1 MADQPVTAIVLFQTQ
16 PEHAEELVRLARATQ
31 PIFARQPGFLGRTM
45 HVSEDG
51 RRIVEVLRWRTRA
64 DNDACFMSPDWQ
76 GPEGHAFMGFV
87 GSGKATMEPQV
98 YSSEAYTEGSAA
110 G

>member
-1 MADQPVTAIVLFQTQ
+1 MSDTTTTAIVVFQTE
-16 PEHAEELVRLARATQ
+16 PEHADELVRLARATQ
-31 PIFARQPGFLGRTM
+31 PIFARQPGFLGGTLHR
-45 HVSEDG
+45 SEDG
-51 RRIVEVLRWRTRA
+51 RRLIEVLRWRSRA

-76 GPEGHAFMGFV
+76 APEGQAFMAFV

-98 YSSEAYTEGSAA
+98 YSSEEYASA